1 MTTSPFWRRPLHVSL
16 LISSLAQREHGE
28 FTTGLLMG
36 AALIVSV
43 AQQKARQRC
52 RAFVIIEL

>member
-1 MTTSPFWRRPLHVSL
+1 VSL
-16 LISSLAQREHGE
+16 LVSSLAQREHGE

-52 RAFVIIEL
+52 RGFVIIEL